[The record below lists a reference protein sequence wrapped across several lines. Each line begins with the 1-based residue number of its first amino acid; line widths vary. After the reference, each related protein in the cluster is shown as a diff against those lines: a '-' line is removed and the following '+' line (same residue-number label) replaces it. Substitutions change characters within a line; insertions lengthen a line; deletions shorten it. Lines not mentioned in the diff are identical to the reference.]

1 MEARDAVTDLLTLLD
16 LLAAGASPEELS
28 GVAATARASGLDGDA
43 LAAVDR
49 AVAAALRVR
58 RTVTAHRRRE
68 AELTA
73 LFDTAGDLAALRDTD
88 AVLRSI
94 VHRARMLLGVDVSYL
109 SLNDEH
115 AGKTYVRVTD
125 GSVSALF
132 QQVQLGMGE
141 GLGGLV
147 AQTARPYAS
156 RDYFA
161 DTRFNHTGP
170 IDSSVRDEGLTAIL
184 GVPLALGSR
193 VIGVLY
199 AADRTARDFTPDE
212 VALLSSLADH
222 AAIAIDT
229 ARLLDSTRAALAELN
244 TAHTTISGH
253 VSALR
258 QAAEAH
264 DKLMDL
270 VLRGGDL
277 DEVAGALASVLGGG
291 IAVFDAA
298 GVELARVG
306 DPCGPF
312 PVEASGRAVQVEAP
326 GRAPSTKA
334 TGRAV
339 PVDASGRAASA
350 NASGQAVE
358 RAWVCAVQAG
368 PEVLGSLVLSGRAD
382 LGDAERRLFE
392 RAGVVTALL
401 LLLRRSVAAAE
412 DEVRGELLSD
422 LLTAPTRNP
431 SGLAARGARL
441 GVDLSAPHM
450 VLVCASEVPRRRL
463 ATAASRYGGLV
474 GVHAEQVV
482 VLAPGPVH
490 PARVATDLG
499 AAVDAPVTVGAAGPA
514 TGIPE
519 LAAAHA
525 EAARCARSLLALD
538 RAGDGATTADLGFIG
553 LLLGD
558 TRDLTAHVDSV
569 LGPVLDYDS
578 RRGTDLLGTLTA
590 YFDSGASLAR
600 AKDLLHV
607 HVNTVVQ
614 RLDRVATLLGED
626 WQDPARALE
635 IQLALR
641 LHRLRR

>member
-16 LLAAGASPEELS
+16 LLAEGASPEELS
-28 GVAATARASGLDGDA
+28 GVAATARASGLGGDA

-291 IAVFDAA
+291 IAVFDAGGA
-298 GVELARVG
+298 ELARVG

-312 PVEASGRAVQVEAP
+312 PVEASGRAVLVEAP
-326 GRAPSTKA
+326 GRAAPMDA
-334 TGRAV
+334 TGRVAAQ
-339 PVDASGRAASA
+339 ASGRVA
-350 NASGQAVE
+350 AVE

-499 AAVDAPVTVGAAGPA
+499 TAVDAPVTVGAAGPA

-626 WQDPARALE
+626 WQDPRRALE